1 MFKRQLAEP
10 LHDPIAASRPVG
22 TTGIRTTPC
31 PRCACRGGIR
41 GRLRAGSALVPEWE
55 ARPPNPS
62 LPRCGATRGEGDAA

>member
-1 MFKRQLAEP
+1 MFKRLLTEP

-41 GRLRAGSALVPEWE
+41 GQLRGGSALVPEWE